1 MKRMIN
7 RAVLA
12 AAAAFMATG
21 AAYAAAPSISNVVM
35 TQQEGSRIVKITYD
49 LANEAAIVTLGIETN
64 NVAIPDG
71 AVTRLTGD
79 VCKVVQPGSRTI
91 TWNAGADWPENL
103 TQVARAKVV
112 AWTTNAPPLYCAVDV
127 VGGTSAADY
136 PVYYYV
142 SAEAVPEGVTND
154 LYKTTRILMRQIPA
168 TGAGGFEMG
177 SPEGETGRNNAREAK
192 HTVVLTKAFYA
203 GVYEVTQ
210 SQWQQVMGD
219 VQPWPSWLNNNDYR
233 LTRPVEDVSYYEIR
247 ENNDNTA
254 METSWPQSD
263 AVAAGSFMGRLR
275 SKTVLGGFD
284 LPTEAQW
291 EYACRAGKTGALNDG
306 TVNITNVTSD
316 AQLGALGRY
325 KFNGGYVDGTVEPAR
340 DCTTANAS
348 AAVGSYAPNMWGLYD
363 MHGNV
368 FEWCL
373 DWHTDNI
380 GTAAAEDPVGLEV
393 PLEGSP
399 NSLRGGSWFAGAEYC
414 RSANRGADGG
424 RWVRHSSYGFRLV
437 RNLP

>member
-7 RAVLA
+7 RAALA
-12 AAAAFMATG
+12 AAAALVTAG
-21 AAYAAAPSISNVVM
+21 AAYAVPVVDNVVM
-35 TQQEGSRIVKITYD
+35 AQQAGSRIVKITYN
-49 LANEAAIVTLGIETN
+49 LADEAAIVTLGIETN
-64 NVAIPDG
+64 GVAIPDQ
-71 AVTRLTGD
+71 AVLRLTGD
-79 VCKVVQPGSRTI
+79 VCKVVQPGNRTI

-103 TQVARAKVV
+103 SDDAVAKVT
-112 AWTTNAPPLYCAVDV
+112 AWSTNTPPLYCAVDV
-127 VGGTSAADY
+127 ANGTGAANY

-154 LYKTTRILMRQIPA
+154 LYKTNRILMRKIPV
-168 TGAGGFEMG
+168 TSGGGFKMG
-177 SPEGETGRNNAREAK
+177 SPDNETGRNQVREDW
-192 HTVVLTKAFYA
+192 HDVVLTKAFYA

-219 VQPWPSWLNNNDYR
+219 VQPWPSWLNNTDYR
-233 LTRPVEDVSYYEIR
+233 LTRPVESVSYYEIR
-247 ENNDNTA
+247 ENNNNTA
-254 METSWPQSD
+254 INSSWPQSD

-291 EYACRAGKTGALNDG
+291 EYACRAGTTGALNDG
-306 TVNITNVTSD
+306 TMNITNDTPYVRLD
-316 AQLGALGRY
+316 ALGRHRL
-325 KFNGGYVDGTVEPAR
+325 NGGFVGGTVEPAR
-340 DCTTANAS
+340 DCTTANGTM
-348 AAVGSYAPNMWGLYD
+348 AVGSYAPNMWGLYD

-380 GTAAAEDPVGLEV
+380 GTAAAEDPKGLET
-393 PLEGSP
+393 PLGGSP

-414 RSANRGADGG
+414 RSASRGADGG
-424 RWVRHSSYGFRLV
+424 RDIRHGSYGFRLV